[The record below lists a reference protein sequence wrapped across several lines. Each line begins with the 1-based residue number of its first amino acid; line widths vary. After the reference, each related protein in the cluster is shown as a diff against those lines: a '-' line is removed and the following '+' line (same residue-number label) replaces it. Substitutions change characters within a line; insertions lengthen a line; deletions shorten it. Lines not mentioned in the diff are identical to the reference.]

1 MKNTLKTSLSK
12 LETNPQPSPSLL
24 NDFLSNIDFDLDKDY
39 IEFINNSNGSEG
51 SLSEDSY
58 VTFWKIEDVLALNP
72 YYDDVEECEKLFF
85 FGSDGANLGYAF
97 DKITGNIVAIDFL
110 EISISSPLILA
121 SNFDTFLQNYLNEN
135 I

>member
-85 FGSDGANLGYAF
+85 FWFRWS
-97 DKITGNIVAIDFL
+97 
-110 EISISSPLILA
+110 
-121 SNFDTFLQNYLNEN
+121 
-135 I
+135 